1 MLVKRTN
8 SGKLSLNMSL
18 TEREKLFGA
27 FCNFL
32 ESESIVMWQ
41 FKVVKDEADVMRRLF
56 YHTLNEI
63 MVSKEFKL
71 QFNTFSKIQL
81 TQSQSIA
88 TLWLLRDYDSD
99 MTLLQMKGELHK
111 TLS

>member
-1 MLVKRTN
+1 MLVKRTKT
-8 SGKLSLNMSL
+8 GKLSLTMSHD
-18 TEREKLFGA
+18 ERHLLFKA

-32 ESESIVMWQ
+32 EGES
-41 FKVVKDEADVMRRLF
+41 VVIWRLKIIKEADVMRRLF
-56 YHTLNEI
+56 YHTLNEVMI
-63 MVSKEFKL
+63 QKDFKL
-71 QFNTFSKIQL
+71 LFNTSTKIQL

-111 TLS
+111 QLS